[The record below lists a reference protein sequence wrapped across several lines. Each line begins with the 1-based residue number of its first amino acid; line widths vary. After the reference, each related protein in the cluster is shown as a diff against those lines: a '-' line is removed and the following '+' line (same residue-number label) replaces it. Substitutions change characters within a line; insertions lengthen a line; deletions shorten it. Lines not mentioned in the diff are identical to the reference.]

1 MEREQ
6 GRDLTLVKKI
16 DRGVFYVFK
25 GLSYVSAVALIA
37 VAVLCTANVLTTKLF
52 KFGIA
57 NATEMVTYL
66 NIPVVFLA
74 IAFIQ
79 VERGHTSIDLLLDKF
94 PKLVQQV
101 IMFLAYLL
109 GTAVCTFIG
118 WREVVLTMDKF
129 ATMAKSSQARTA
141 FVVWPFAAIVAIGFI
156 TLAVAMLWCAIR
168 EFIIP
173 REERAGY
180 TPPPAP
186 ANFDE
191 LEDGD
196 DQQKREGDPS

>member
-1 MEREQ
+1 
-6 GRDLTLVKKI
+6 
-16 DRGVFYVFK
+16 
-25 GLSYVSAVALIA
+25 
-37 VAVLCTANVLTTKLF
+37 
-52 KFGIA
+52 
-57 NATEMVTYL
+57 MVTYL

-101 IMFLAYLL
+101 IMFLAYIL

-129 ATMAKSSQARTA
+129 TTMAKSSQARTA
-141 FVVWPFAAIVAIGFI
+141 FMVWPFAAIGFI
-156 TLAVAMLWCAIR
+156 TLAVAMLWCTIR

-180 TPPPAP
+180 TLPPAP

-196 DQQKREGDPS
+196 NQQKREEDPS

>member
-1 MEREQ
+1 MGREQ
-6 GRDLTLVKKI
+6 GRDLTVFKKI
-16 DRGVFYVFK
+16 DRVVFLVFK
-25 GLSYVSAVALIA
+25 GLSYISAVALIA

-94 PKLVQQV
+94 PKKVQQI

-109 GTAVCTFIG
+109 GTAVCSFIG
-118 WREVVLTMDKF
+118 WREITLTVDKF
-129 ATMAKSSQARTA
+129 TTLAKSSQARNA
-141 FVVWPFAAIVAIGFI
+141 FVVWPFAAIVAVGFI
-156 TLAVAMLWCAIR
+156 TLAIAMLWCAIR

-173 REERAGY
+173 KEERAGY

-191 LEDGD
+191 AEDGA
-196 DQQKREGDPS
+196 DQNEGEEGLS